1 MEVHKPFVSPSI
13 ITGQLASLW
22 FSTTAMGASQ
32 GATSDVLSKV
42 TPQEHRLLPRNPFP
56 WSVRVIMMSVPEHHP
71 LFHMSL
77 SWWHRFSWDLN
88 QLSQMRQRR
97 RRGPTKLCRCLI
109 APYELIPSKCP
120 IYSMD
125 IYWDFHRGV
134 MASAYCFWLVPAEHI
149 HLLMNNEKQ
158 CNVAMP
164 QKQWENR
171 CTGPSPQQPLIMIRG
186 RHHIFLT
193 VYDSF
198 SVNMEWWNRQQCS
211 QSGHSRLIR

>member
-56 WSVRVIMMSVPEHHP
+56 WSVRVIMMSMPEHHP

-120 IYSMD
+120 IF
-125 IYWDFHRGV
+125 FHG
-134 MASAYCFWLVPAEHI
+134 
-149 HLLMNNEKQ
+149 HLLRLPQRSHGQRILLLISAGWTHTFVNEQWKTVQ
-158 CNVAMP
+158 CCNASETVREQMHWTKSTAA
-164 QKQWENR
+164 
-171 CTGPSPQQPLIMIRG
+171 S
-186 RHHIFLT
+186 HH
-193 VYDSF
+193 D
-198 SVNMEWWNRQQCS
+198 
-211 QSGHSRLIR
+211 